1 VNPKR
6 WLTLR
11 VVDFLTRSLPH
22 YERRTWN
29 DPTGFRSQIRKGDV
43 MLVEGDSRVAAIT
56 KYLTQSSWS
65 HLALYIGDEL
75 VRHEETREATLAK
88 FGDDAN
94 RLMIEALPEG
104 VVAVPA
110 DKYLHL
116 NIRVLR
122 PYRLRAEHLQQVLDE
137 AIAALGWHYDLRNI
151 VDLMRYFALL
161 AVAPARTKNRSRF
174 GSRAPTEVICSSLIG
189 QIFHHVGFP
198 ILPRVE
204 FSSAE
209 PHVLRPPR
217 SWRRLWSRG
226 HQPTTRG
233 LYYRRHPTMLTPRD
247 FDLSPYFE
255 VVKFNIIAGGGFDYR
270 QIRWAEEDA
279 EAAASARDEGNPTRP
294 NVRRAPEAAPLL
306 RARGPAGDRQ
316 KSLKVDPGRPKQ

>member
-1 VNPKR
+1 MSIR
-6 WLTLR
+6 SWLTLR

-29 DPTGFRSQIRKGDV
+29 DPSGFFAQIRKGDV
-43 MLVEGDSRVAAIT
+43 VLVEGDSRVSAIT

-75 VRHEETREATLAK
+75 IRRDDTREEARAK
-88 FGDDAN
+88 FGDHAD

-116 NIRVLR
+116 NIRLLR
-122 PYRLRAEHLQQVLDE
+122 PYRLRAEHLKQVLDE
-137 AIAALGWHYDLRNI
+137 AVAALGWRYDLRNI
-151 VDLMRYFALL
+151 LDLMRYFAVL
-161 AVAPARTKNRSRF
+161 AVAPTRTKPRSRL

-226 HQPTTRG
+226 QPRTRG

-255 VVKFNIIAGGGFDYR
+255 VVKFNIIAEGGFDYR
-270 QIRWAEEDA
+270 QIRWADDDGGVILDPGE
-279 EAAASARDEGNPTRP
+279 EGNSPRP
-294 NVRRAPEAAPLL
+294 AVRRAPEQAPLL
-306 RARGPAGDRQ
+306 RTRGPAGNRQ
-316 KSLKVDPGRPKQ
+316 KNLKADPVRPKQ